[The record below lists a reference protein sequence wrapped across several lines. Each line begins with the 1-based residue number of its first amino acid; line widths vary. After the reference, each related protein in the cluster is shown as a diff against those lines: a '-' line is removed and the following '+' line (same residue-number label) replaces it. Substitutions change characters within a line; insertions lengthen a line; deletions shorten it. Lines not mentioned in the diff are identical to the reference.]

1 MSVDK
6 PVILCV
12 DDDPDI
18 LEFLQIVLEAE
29 GFAFAGAASAEEGL
43 QVYQRQPPDLLI
55 LDLMMEEV
63 DAGTGMVKDLKL
75 LGNQAPI
82 FLLSSVG
89 DNLSMTADYAS
100 LGLAG
105 VFQKP
110 VDRVQ
115 FLKILR
121 MALPAPAVTAS

>member
-1 MSVDK
+1 MPGDK

-18 LEFLQIVLEAE
+18 LEFLDVVLSGA
-29 GFAFAGAASAEEGL
+29 GFRVVAAASAEEGL
-43 QVYQRQPPDLLI
+43 QAFREHAPAALI

-63 DAGTGMVKDLKL
+63 DSGSGLAKELRL
-75 LGNQAPI
+75 LGNAAPI

-89 DNLSMTADYAS
+89 DGLAMNADYAP
-100 LGLAG
+100 LGVVG

-110 VDRVQ
+110 LAAQQLLSV
-115 FLKILR
+115 LEATL
-121 MALPAPAVTAS
+121 AGSPTP